1 MRKFWKQNKFLREV
15 RNLVFGLIRPDQAD
29 VFLFGS
35 WARGSVRKHS
45 DIDLG
50 ILPKTQLPADLLSKL
65 REALEESH
73 VPYRV
78 EIMDLSRTDV
88 RFRKLVIKHGILWNF

>member
-1 MRKFWKQNKFLREV
+1 MQNKFLREV
-15 RNLVFGLIRPDQAD
+15 RSLVFGLIHPDQAD

-35 WARGSVRKHS
+35 WARRSARKHS

-50 ILPKTQLPADLLSKL
+50 VLPKEPLPADLLPRL

-78 EIMDLSRTDV
+78 EIVDLSAADMK
-88 RFRKLVIKHGILWNF
+88 FRNIVLKSGILWNV